1 MKIPFAPPAE
11 IRLYPVGDSSS
22 RGMRWRGGTARL
34 AASHF
39 RDALRMEGEMGYN
52 NVLVPLDGSEVAR
65 AALDELKKLVR
76 PGEGTVVLL
85 SVIDTPPMQLEGYG
99 EVLGTLDI
107 QERLRVKY
115 EAILESEAVE
125 LRAGGFL
132 VRTLVRDGLAHEQIV
147 IVCREEKIDLLVMTT
162 HGRSGLA
169 HWIMGSVTERVVR
182 SAPCPVLIVRKS
194 GGGS

>member
-1 MKIPFAPPAE
+1 
-11 IRLYPVGDSSS
+11 
-22 RGMRWRGGTARL
+22 
-34 AASHF
+34 
-39 RDALRMEGEMGYN
+39 MGYN

-65 AALDELKKLVR
+65 AALDELKKLVH

-115 EAILESEAVE
+115 EAILESEAAQ
-125 LRAGGFL
+125 LRSEGFT
-132 VRTLVRDGLAHEQIV
+132 VRALVRDGLAHEQIV